1 MAYVEISDFG
11 NLVIVPDDGDP
22 GDDKT
27 TTFVQT
33 DWNYPGIASAMGWSP
48 CYCGAT
54 DGTIDCEHRK
64 ATTMINESYD
74 FIVGHEFESFGALDD
89 YLPESE
95 SEHEQENKLYEYHK
109 LQSAKR

>member
-22 GDDKT
+22 DDDKT

-33 DWNYPGIASAMGWSP
+33 DWDHTGIASAMGWEP
-48 CYCGAT
+48 CYCGET

-64 ATTMINESYD
+64 TSTMMAEAYD
-74 FIVGHEFESFGALDD
+74 FIVDHEFESFESLDD
-89 YLPESE
+89 YLPE
-95 SEHEQENKLYEYHK
+95 
-109 LQSAKR
+109 